1 VITYI
6 NPLVAVLV
14 GVLTLGERLSAASL
28 VGLLLI
34 LVGSWLS
41 THT

>member
-14 GVLTLGERLSAASL
+14 GVGVLRESEPSL
-28 VGLLLI
+28 L
-34 LVGSWLS
+34 WDFC
-41 THT
+41 